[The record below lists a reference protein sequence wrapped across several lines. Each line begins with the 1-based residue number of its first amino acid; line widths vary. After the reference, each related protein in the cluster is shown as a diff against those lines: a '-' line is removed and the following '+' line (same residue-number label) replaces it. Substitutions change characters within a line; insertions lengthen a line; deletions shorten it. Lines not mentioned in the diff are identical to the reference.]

1 MYCLPIAAR
10 DGAAPATPRL
20 SDIKCYLRGVMMAF
34 FTAEPGPDGE
44 LLLPLPE
51 ARASWGDG
59 AQLRGMATSGALARA
74 AEQAAGTGLLRPAR
88 WTVDLLRPAG
98 FVPSVARAE
107 VVRRGRRLCLVEA
120 TLWQGETLVGKASG
134 LFLAAGSPATGTV
147 WAPAGGLMA
156 PPPGLRPATDEPR
169 VFHSEGVGWTGTP
182 EPHQNSSRKTL
193 WVFPQEIVRGE
204 RPTPFQHAATA
215 ADLVNLVTNWGEAGL
230 EFINADLTLTLGR
243 VPADDLELG
252 LTADH
257 RVEHDGVAVTTATVF
272 DRQGPLGTVS
282 GTALLAPA
290 PVDPRQV
297 GAPASLPV
305 VP

>member
-1 MYCLPIAAR
+1 
-10 DGAAPATPRL
+10 
-20 SDIKCYLRGVMMAF
+20 MAF
-34 FTAEPGPDGE
+34 FTAEPGPGGE
-44 LLLPLPE
+44 LLHPLPE
-51 ARASWGDG
+51 ARASWGG
-59 AQLRGMATSGALARA
+59 GRQLRGMATSGALARA
-74 AEQAAGTGLLRPAR
+74 AESAVGQGVFRPAR

-107 VVRRGRRLCLVEA
+107 IVRRGRRLCVVEA
-120 TLWQGETLVGKASG
+120 TLWQGDTLVGKASG

-147 WAPAGGLMA
+147 WAQSERPLT
-156 PPPGLRPATDEPR
+156 PPPDLRPATDEPR
-169 VFHSEGVGWTGTP
+169 VFHSEGVGWTGSP
-182 EPHQNSSRKTL
+182 EPHHNSARKTL

-215 ADLVNLVTNWGEAGL
+215 ADLVNLVTNWGDTGL

-257 RVEHDGVAVTTATVF
+257 RVEHDGVAVTTAAVF
-272 DRQGPLGTVS
+272 DRRGPLGTVS
-282 GTALLAPA
+282 GTALLAAA

-297 GAPASLPV
+297 GAPASLPA